1 MSLTITATNIAG
13 TARQTLSLTEN
24 AGSAIL
30 SIDGPTSVTLQ
41 GGQPFSLAYHIVAP
55 NIIFESSGTNDPFT
69 ASSNTVS
76 FSDDGKGN
84 LTLSGVPHYLS
95 GPSPTPVTGT
105 FQITAQVQIRSA
117 DRGIIENANISKTVQ
132 YSYTGE
138 KDPAFTVSSPITW
151 YAGQQNQYI
160 ATPSPL
166 DAAADFNLIN
176 NQALSSPCN
185 APNSAN
191 TALRVTG
198 HATGNGTLTFNGDA
212 PLPQAAPYACSYIA
226 EWRIPGD
233 TYQGINKSSYTRQQ
247 TFTFNIL
254 SLPTFTSGA
263 VAPLAAGTAGSFAI
277 TTQVPATISASGA
290 LPPGLAFST
299 SSDGATIAGKPTA
312 GTGGAYPII
321 LTSNS
326 SQGTAK
332 QNLTVTVD
340 KAPGYHFQEFSERA
354 AQSNGELQH
363 DHQRV
368 SEQSSRP
375 RSRHDLQ
382 RASALWRAHCFY
394 KLGLGSKLHRNA
406 RVDYSS

>member
-1 MSLTITATNIAG
+1 M
-13 TARQTLSLTEN
+13 
-24 AGSAIL
+24 
-30 SIDGPTSVTLQ
+30 
-41 GGQPFSLAYHIVAP
+41 
-55 NIIFESSGTNDPFT
+55 
-69 ASSNTVS
+69 
-76 FSDDGKGN
+76 
-84 LTLSGVPHYLS
+84 
-95 GPSPTPVTGT
+95 
-105 FQITAQVQIRSA
+105 
-117 DRGIIENANISKTVQ
+117 
-132 YSYTGE
+132 
-138 KDPAFTVSSPITW
+138 SSPITW

-277 TTQVPATISASGA
+277 ATQVPATISASGA

-340 KAPGYHFQEFSERA
+340 EAPAITSKNLVNVPLNQTASFNVTTSGYPNKAQDPALAMTFNVLQPYGAPIAFTNLDSAQNYTGTLALTIPPNSSAQYFELSVRA
-354 AQSNGELQH
+354 KN
-363 DHQRV
+363 RV
-368 SEQSSRP
+368 
-375 RSRHDLQ
+375 
-382 RASALWRAHCFY
+382 ASAKQDLVVRYYVPGDANGDGQVSCQDVAAIEAVI
-394 KLGLGSKLHRNA
+394 KGLLPSSAIPFFDLNNDGI
-406 RVDYSS
+406 VDAKDLALVTRTLRPGTTCQ